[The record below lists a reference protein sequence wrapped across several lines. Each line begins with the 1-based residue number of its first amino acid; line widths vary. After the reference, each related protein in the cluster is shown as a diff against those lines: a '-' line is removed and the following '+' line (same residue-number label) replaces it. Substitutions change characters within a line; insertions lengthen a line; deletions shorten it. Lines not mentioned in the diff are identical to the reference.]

1 MSFTWVAKLK
11 IKNML
16 IILEST
22 IDLLF
27 SAGEKETVENLIQ
40 QGEVKQTKS
49 EIKYLKIEK
58 YKNTFQFKTDFTNTK
73 QTLN

>member
-27 SAGEKETVENLIQ
+27 SAGEKETVENLI
-40 QGEVKQTKS
+40 
-49 EIKYLKIEK
+49 
-58 YKNTFQFKTDFTNTK
+58 
-73 QTLN
+73 